1 MTRMDDFRHQGLR
14 RQLVELLKKRGIASE
29 RVLAAIGKVPR
40 HLFIDDTAF
49 ERFAYVDQAFPIG
62 CGQTISQ
69 PFTVAVQSELLAVKP
84 GEKVLEIGTGCG
96 YQTAILC
103 ELGAK
108 VFSIERHRPLYLA
121 TKARLASM
129 GYRANLAHGDGY
141 QGSPVHA
148 PFNKI
153 IVTCGAPEVP
163 QALLDQ
169 LGDPGMLV
177 IPVGGEGGQA
187 MISISKN
194 GDSVERRE
202 HGAFSFV
209 PMVEKKVGG

>member
-1 MTRMDDFRHQGLR
+1 MDDFRHQGLR